1 MKPEGSKV
9 NYRELAERF
18 YALDTEV
25 YEASGSELG
34 KVFPGPKHISEKQIL
49 KDFERENDEKIK
61 DELILIGN
69 MIKIIQERGGRYEEF
84 FIRYQHLCKD
94 VMDVMEDEGF
104 RDQISRDF
112 TKDHFGL
119 MYKTEKKHIVV
130 CIARETGAGGHEIGS
145 RLAKRLGFSFYDDSV
160 LDLMIDELD
169 EKMPGIGGKDA
180 HFIKQSRV
188 IKSIAEAGDCV
199 IVGRSCGHV
208 LMTNNVPRLSV
219 FIGAPYENRVR
230 RKMLLND
237 QDRREAEEF
246 IRKTDKRRKTSY
258 DYYTGKKWGNP
269 ADFDIC
275 INSACYG
282 IEGTV
287 DLLEKLVKYSLEQKQ
302 N

>member
-1 MKPEGSKV
+1 MKPEGSNV
-9 NYRELAERF
+9 SYRDLAERF

-25 YEASGSELG
+25 YKASGSELG

-49 KDFERENDEKIK
+49 KDFEHDDTEKIK

-69 MIKIIQERGGRYEEF
+69 MIKIIQENGGRYEEF
-84 FIRYQHLCKD
+84 FIRYEHLCKD
-94 VMDVMEDEGF
+94 IMDVLEDDGF
-104 RDQISRDF
+104 RDQITRDF

-119 MYKTEKKHIVV
+119 MYKTEQNHIVI

-188 IKSIAEAGDCV
+188 IKSIAEASDCV

-208 LMTNNVPRLSV
+208 LMTNNIPRLSV

-230 RKMLLND
+230 RKMLIND
-237 QDRREAEEF
+237 QGRKEAEEF
-246 IRKTDKRRKTSY
+246 IRKTDKRRRTSY

-287 DLLEKLVKYSLEQKQ
+287 DLLEKLVKYSLEQK
-302 N
+302 

>member
-1 MKPEGSKV
+1 MKPEGSNV
-9 NYRELAERF
+9 SYRDLAERF

-25 YEASGSELG
+25 YKASGSELG

-49 KDFERENDEKIK
+49 KDFEHDDTEKIK

-69 MIKIIQERGGRYEEF
+69 MIKIIQENGGRYEEF
-84 FIRYQHLCKD
+84 FIRYEHLCKD
-94 VMDVMEDEGF
+94 IMDVLEDDGF
-104 RDQISRDF
+104 RDQITRDF

-119 MYKTEKKHIVV
+119 MYKTEQNHFVI

-145 RLAKRLGFSFYDDSV
+145 RLAERLGFSFYDDSV

-188 IKSIAEAGDCV
+188 IKSIAEASDCV

-208 LMTNNVPRLSV
+208 LMTNNIPRLSV

-230 RKMLLND
+230 RKMLIND
-237 QDRREAEEF
+237 QGRKEAEEF
-246 IRKTDKRRKTSY
+246 IRKTDKRRRTSY

-287 DLLEKLVKYSLEQKQ
+287 DLLEKLVKYSLEQK
-302 N
+302 

>member
-1 MKPEGSKV
+1 MKPEGSNV
-9 NYRELAERF
+9 SYRDLAERF

-25 YEASGSELG
+25 YKASGSELG

-49 KDFERENDEKIK
+49 KDFEHDDTEKIK

-69 MIKIIQERGGRYEEF
+69 MIKIIQENGGRYEEF
-84 FIRYQHLCKD
+84 FIRYEHLCKD
-94 VMDVMEDEGF
+94 IMDVLEDNGF
-104 RDQISRDF
+104 RDQITRDF

-119 MYKTEKKHIVV
+119 MYKTEQNHIVI

-145 RLAKRLGFSFYDDSV
+145 RLAERLGFSFYDDSV

-188 IKSIAEAGDCV
+188 IKSIAEASDCV

-208 LMTNNVPRLSV
+208 LMTNNIPRLSV

-230 RKMLLND
+230 RKMLIND
-237 QDRREAEEF
+237 QGRKEAEEF
-246 IRKTDKRRKTSY
+246 IRKTDKRRRTSY

-287 DLLEKLVKYSLEQKQ
+287 DLLEKLVKYSLEQK
-302 N
+302 

>member
-1 MKPEGSKV
+1 MKPEGSNV
-9 NYRELAERF
+9 SYRDLAERF

-25 YEASGSELG
+25 YKASGSELG

-49 KDFERENDEKIK
+49 KDFERDDTEKIK

-69 MIKIIQERGGRYEEF
+69 MIKIIQENGGRYEEF
-84 FIRYQHLCKD
+84 FIRYEHLCKD
-94 VMDVMEDEGF
+94 IMDVLEDDGF
-104 RDQISRDF
+104 RDQITRDF

-119 MYKTEKKHIVV
+119 MYKTEQNHIVI

-145 RLAKRLGFSFYDDSV
+145 RLAERLGFSFYDDSV

-180 HFIKQSRV
+180 YFIKQSRV
-188 IKSIAEAGDCV
+188 IKSIAEASDCV

-208 LMTNNVPRLSV
+208 LMTNNIPRLSV

-230 RKMLLND
+230 RKMLIND
-237 QDRREAEEF
+237 QGRKEAEEF
-246 IRKTDKRRKTSY
+246 IRKTDKRRRTSY

-287 DLLEKLVKYSLEQKQ
+287 DLLEKLVKYSLEQK
-302 N
+302 

>member
-1 MKPEGSKV
+1 MKPEGSNV
-9 NYRELAERF
+9 SYRDLAERF

-25 YEASGSELG
+25 YKASGSELG

-49 KDFERENDEKIK
+49 KDFERDDTEKIK

-69 MIKIIQERGGRYEEF
+69 MIKIIQENGGRYEEF
-84 FIRYQHLCKD
+84 FIRYEHLCKD
-94 VMDVMEDEGF
+94 IMDVLEDDGF
-104 RDQISRDF
+104 RDQITRDF

-119 MYKTEKKHIVV
+119 MYKTEQNHIVI

-145 RLAKRLGFSFYDDSV
+145 RLAERLGFSFYDDSV

-188 IKSIAEAGDCV
+188 IKSIAEASDCV

-208 LMTNNVPRLSV
+208 LMTNNIPRLSV

-230 RKMLLND
+230 RKMLIND
-237 QDRREAEEF
+237 QGRKEAEEF
-246 IRKTDKRRKTSY
+246 IRKTDKRRRTSY
-258 DYYTGKKWGNP
+258 D
-269 ADFDIC
+269 
-275 INSACYG
+275 
-282 IEGTV
+282 
-287 DLLEKLVKYSLEQKQ
+287 
-302 N
+302 

>member
-1 MKPEGSKV
+1 MKPEGSNV
-9 NYRELAERF
+9 SYRDLADRF

-25 YEASGSELG
+25 YKASGSELG

-49 KDFERENDEKIK
+49 KDFEHDDTEKIK

-69 MIKIIQERGGRYEEF
+69 MIKIIQENGGRYEEF
-84 FIRYQHLCKD
+84 FIRYEHLCKD
-94 VMDVMEDEGF
+94 IMDVLEDDGF
-104 RDQISRDF
+104 RDQITRDF

-119 MYKTEKKHIVV
+119 MYKTEQNHIVI

-145 RLAKRLGFSFYDDSV
+145 RLAERLGFSFYDDSV

-188 IKSIAEAGDCV
+188 IKSIAEASDCV

-208 LMTNNVPRLSV
+208 LMTNNIPRLSV

-230 RKMLLND
+230 RKMLIND
-237 QDRREAEEF
+237 QGRKEAEEF
-246 IRKTDKRRKTSY
+246 IRKTDKRRRTSY

-287 DLLEKLVKYSLEQKQ
+287 DLLEKLVKYSLEQK
-302 N
+302 

>member
-1 MKPEGSKV
+1 MHWIQKYTKHPEV
-9 NYRELAERF
+9 NW
-18 YALDTEV
+18 
-25 YEASGSELG
+25 G
-34 KVFPGPKHISEKQIL
+34 KYFRDRNISSEKQIL

-112 TKDHFGL
+112 TKDRFGL
-119 MYKTEKKHIVV
+119 MYKTEKNHIVV

>member
-1 MKPEGSKV
+1 MKPEGSNV
-9 NYRELAERF
+9 SYRDLAERF

-25 YEASGSELG
+25 YKASGSELG

-49 KDFERENDEKIK
+49 KDFEHDDTEKIK

-69 MIKIIQERGGRYEEF
+69 MIKIIQENGGRYEEF
-84 FIRYQHLCKD
+84 FIRYEHLCKD
-94 VMDVMEDEGF
+94 IVDVLEDDGF
-104 RDQISRDF
+104 RDQITRDF

-119 MYKTEKKHIVV
+119 MYKTEQNHIVI

-145 RLAKRLGFSFYDDSV
+145 RLAERLGFSFYDDSV

-188 IKSIAEAGDCV
+188 IKSIAEASDCV

-208 LMTNNVPRLSV
+208 LMTNNIPRLSV

-230 RKMLLND
+230 RKMLIND
-237 QDRREAEEF
+237 QGRKEAEEF
-246 IRKTDKRRKTSY
+246 IRKTDKRRRTSY

-287 DLLEKLVKYSLEQKQ
+287 DLLEKLVKYSLEQK
-302 N
+302 

>member
-9 NYRELAERF
+9 NYQELAERF
-18 YALDTEV
+18 YTLDTEV

-34 KVFPGPKHISEKQIL
+34 KVFPGPKHISVKQIL
-49 KDFERENDEKIK
+49 KDFEREDTEKLK

-69 MIKIIQERGGRYEEF
+69 MIKIIQENGGRYEEF
-84 FIRYQHLCKD
+84 FIRYEHLCND
-94 VMDVMEDEGF
+94 MMAVMEDDGF
-104 RDQISRDF
+104 RDQISKDF
-112 TKDHFGL
+112 TKDRHGL
-119 MYKTEKKHIVV
+119 MYKTEKDHVV
-130 CIARETGAGGHEIGS
+130 ICIARETGAGGHEICS
-145 RLAKRLGFSFYDDSV
+145 RLAGRHGFSFYDDSV

-169 EKMPGIGGKDA
+169 EKMPGIGGKDL

-188 IKSIAEAGDCV
+188 IKEIAKAGDSV

-208 LMTNNVPRLSV
+208 LMTGGIPRLSV

-230 RKMLLND
+230 RKMLLNN

-282 IEGTV
+282 IDGTV
-287 DLLEKLVKYSLEQKQ
+287 DLLERLVQYSLDKK
-302 N
+302 

>member
-1 MKPEGSKV
+1 MKPEGSNV
-9 NYRELAERF
+9 SYRDLAERF

-25 YEASGSELG
+25 YKASGSELG

-49 KDFERENDEKIK
+49 KDFEHDDTEKIK

-69 MIKIIQERGGRYEEF
+69 MIKIIQENGGRYEEF
-84 FIRYQHLCKD
+84 FIRYEHLCKD
-94 VMDVMEDEGF
+94 IMDVLEDDGF
-104 RDQISRDF
+104 RDQITRDF

-119 MYKTEKKHIVV
+119 MYKTEQNHIVI

-145 RLAKRLGFSFYDDSV
+145 RLAECLGFSFYDDSV

-188 IKSIAEAGDCV
+188 IKSIAEASDCV

-208 LMTNNVPRLSV
+208 LMTNNIPRLSV

-230 RKMLLND
+230 RKMLIND
-237 QDRREAEEF
+237 QGRKEAEEF
-246 IRKTDKRRKTSY
+246 IRKTDKRRRTSY

-287 DLLEKLVKYSLEQKQ
+287 DLLEKLVKYSLEQK
-302 N
+302 